1 MFLVRKIYN
10 SVEMQNVV
18 ASKHFEPSYL
28 EGRFF

>member
-1 MFLVRKIYN
+1 MA
-10 SVEMQNVV
+10 QNVV